1 MPVYQTRNGQ
11 VIDPETWMTNPDDQV
26 YSCWQEFAKQLFWDF
41 QMGEAFIMPMAYGSD
56 GLPQRFRVLPP
67 HLVNVELG
75 RGGRVYSIG
84 SNDLTGEI
92 LHIRYKSTIS
102 DARGHGPLESALP
115 RLVNIELLQRYVGE
129 LAKTGGVPLYWMEI
143 DRRITPSEG
152 QDLLTTWAENRMRN
166 IGQPALVG
174 HGAKLNQAR
183 TMDAKEMGLLELSQ
197 FDESRLSVLL
207 GVPPFLMGLAGASGS
222 LTYSNI
228 ADLYD
233 FHDRSSLRPK
243 VRMVMESLSNWALP
257 RGRSVELNRD
267 DYTRLTIDKRY
278 AAYAVGLREGFLDVD
293 EVRAME
299 RLGPMPQNAG
309 RQTSAPTNNGRQDLT
324 AAKALTGGT
333 N

>member
-1 MPVYQTRNGQ
+1 MVGLAVELVDTRVHQGRGQGQQDRRRRVGGAGPEQQRLASMPVYQTRNGQ

-102 DARGHGPLESALP
+102 MREGTARWKARSRAGERSSCCSAMWAT
-115 RLVNIELLQRYVGE
+115 

-183 TMDAKEMGLLELSQ
+183 TMNAKEMGCW
-197 FDESRLSVLL
+197 
-207 GVPPFLMGLAGASGS
+207 
-222 LTYSNI
+222 NC
-228 ADLYD
+228 
-233 FHDRSSLRPK
+233 RSSTSRAS
-243 VRMVMESLSNWALP
+243 RCCWGY
-257 RGRSVELNRD
+257 RRS
-267 DYTRLTIDKRY
+267 
-278 AAYAVGLREGFLDVD
+278 
-293 EVRAME
+293 
-299 RLGPMPQNAG
+299 
-309 RQTSAPTNNGRQDLT
+309 
-324 AAKALTGGT
+324 
-333 N
+333 